1 MIIEQN
7 TLSKL
12 EKLSMLEID
21 ENKTQDMKKSLEEII
36 GFMDNLSSIST
47 EEVKDTMYFHSQE
60 TPLREDKIYKSDV
73 SSEVLKNAPHSEDSM
88 FIVPKIIE

>member
-1 MIIEQN
+1 MHIKQD

-21 ENKTQDMKKSLEEII
+21 KNKTQDMKKSLEEII
-36 GFMDNLSSIST
+36 GFMDNLSSIPT
-47 EEVKDTMYFHSQE
+47 DEVKETMYFHSPE
-60 TPLREDKIYKSDV
+60 TPLREDKICKSDV
-73 SSEVLKNAPHSEDSM
+73 SDDVLANAPHSENSM